1 MILFKDGKLPV
12 IYQKGKKVINFR
24 YVKNVKELI
33 NELNSKNWVD
43 CDNDAVLIYVKEG
56 VNAFNQKINF
66 DRLVYESI
74 YTFSGIKQLIPVIT
88 QDENGVVLMTAY
100 MSRETIKDSLNNG
113 LMTYY
118 SRNRGYW
125 VKGRTSGCTQEIKSI
140 VSNNDNNC
148 LLAIVKQNG
157 FACHTGNYS
166 CFYKKL
172 KASDSL

>member
-74 YTFSGIKQLIPVIT
+74 YTIKAGQYLEVDIKRGKLREHPYWQGQFKLGHT
-88 QDENGVVLMTAY
+88 NSAE
-100 MSRETIKDSLNNG
+100 SRRVTDVCTDLLNVAIQRRFQ
-113 LMTYY
+113 
-118 SRNRGYW
+118 SD
-125 VKGRTSGCTQEIKSI
+125 VPDHGRPR
-140 VSNNDNNC
+140 D
-148 LLAIVKQNG
+148 LLAGIRPLY
-157 FACHTGNYS
+157 F
-166 CFYKKL
+166 
-172 KASDSL
+172 